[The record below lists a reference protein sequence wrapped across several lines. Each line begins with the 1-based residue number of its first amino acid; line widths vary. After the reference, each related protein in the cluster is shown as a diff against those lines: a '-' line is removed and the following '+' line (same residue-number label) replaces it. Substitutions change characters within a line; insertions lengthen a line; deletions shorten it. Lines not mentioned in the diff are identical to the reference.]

1 MFEKIIERFYKRYF
15 LNEQEKQFINF
26 ARGYAKKESSF
37 KKKSLLINHSID
49 DDYFLFK
56 NFFVSWYLK
65 KKKNLSCYYFIN
77 FSNQTFN
84 KSYIKKIYSFFIYN
98 TFAFLKAKKKIEPYC
113 DNEVLNYYYVKS
125 KVDYFS
131 ILNIH
136 NLSSNK
142 LINYRYKSIVI
153 GDLII
158 DSYNKYFYDF
168 LFCKDFKEMINDNRF
183 RELFNYTCEIV
194 NKFKDI
200 FYNKNIKYL
209 ISPYST
215 YIEHGIPVRVAKKFN
230 AEIYFLGDLDRAFI
244 KSNNIFHKKNF
255 NMYKKQFNK
264 FSFKNAKIKK
274 ADNILKKRLTGVI
287 DEGIVYMP
295 QNSYKR
301 TDESIDSSK
310 KKSVCIFAHR
320 TLDSLFGFR
329 YFLFLDQGSWINFT
343 IKNLMKSY
351 DPKNHNIFFKIHPN
365 ETQDGK
371 DFLIKIVTKYK
382 FVQIIDEKCNNIKL
396 INSNLVAGITIHGTI
411 GLELAYHGIPTIF
424 ANDNPYVSFRF
435 CKYAK
440 SLKNYKT
447 LLKDIFSYKKN
458 KHYKKEAL
466 IFYYMNFLFSPKGL
480 KNQEIFNLKNFFF
493 KNDLFSK
500 RNNFINYLNKI
511 NMDTINKKLS
521 LLDAGFK
528 KKII

>member
-1 MFEKIIERFYKRYF
+1 MFEKITRRFYKRYF
-15 LNEQEKQFINF
+15 LNEHEKQFINF
-26 ARGYAKKESSF
+26 AKGCEKKKSNF
-37 KKKSLLINHSID
+37 QKKSLLINHSID
-49 DDYFLFK
+49 NDYFLLK
-56 NFFVSWYLK
+56 NFFVSQYLK
-65 KKKNLSCYYFIN
+65 EKKNLSCYYFIN

-84 KSYIKKIYSFFIYN
+84 KSYIKKIYGFFIYN

-113 DNEVLNYYYVKS
+113 DDEVLNYYYVKS
-125 KVDYFS
+125 KIDYFS
-131 ILNIH
+131 ILNIK
-136 NLSSNK
+136 NLTLNK
-142 LINYRYKSIVI
+142 LMNYRYKSIII

-158 DSYNKYFYDF
+158 DSYNKYFYNF
-168 LFCKDFKEMINDNRF
+168 LFSKKFEEMINDNRL

-194 NKFKDI
+194 NKFTDI

-209 ISPYST
+209 ISPYSA

-230 AEIYFLGDLDRAFI
+230 AEIYYLGDVDRAFI

-255 NMYKKQFNK
+255 NTYKKLFDK
-264 FSFKNAKIKK
+264 FSFKNTKIKK

-287 DEGIVYMP
+287 DDGIFYMP

-301 TDESIDSSK
+301 THESIDSSK
-310 KKSVCIFAHR
+310 KKSICIFAHS

-329 YFLFLDQGSWINFT
+329 YCLFLEQRSWINFT
-343 IKNLMKSY
+343 IKNLIKSY

-371 DFLIKIVTKYK
+371 NFLIGIVSKYK
-382 FVQIIDEKCNNIKL
+382 FVQILDEKYNNMKL
-396 INSNLVAGITIHGTI
+396 INSNLVAGITIYGTI

-424 ANDNPYVSFRF
+424 ASDNPYVSFRF

-447 LLKDIFSYKKN
+447 LLKNIFTYKKN
-458 KHYKKEAL
+458 KFYKKESL

-493 KNDLFSK
+493 ENNLFSK
-500 RNNFINYLNKI
+500 KNNFINYINKI
-511 NMDTINKKLS
+511 DINKINKKLS
-521 LLDAGFK
+521 LLDEGFK